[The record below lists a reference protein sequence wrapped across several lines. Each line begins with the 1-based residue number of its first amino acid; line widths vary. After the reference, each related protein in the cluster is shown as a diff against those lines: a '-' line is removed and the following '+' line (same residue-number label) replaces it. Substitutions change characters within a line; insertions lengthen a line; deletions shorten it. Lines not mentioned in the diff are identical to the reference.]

1 MFTICKI
8 RNVYIG
14 IYIRVLQADI
24 SCEITQDSVYGA
36 IC

>member
-1 MFTICKI
+1 M
-8 RNVYIG
+8 
-14 IYIRVLQADI
+14 YIRVLQADI